1 MMADRYMRDQL
12 ISIIADRL
20 DFERL
25 RGFCDG
31 QTDGLTDRRTF
42 AIVESLS
49 RLKITGYCRVLGRG
63 HLFTFFL
70 RKIGKKEGKLMKF
83 SLLLIMLLTLE
94 GSHIIYKNNEKNQTI
109 EAECFMSEQ
118 F

>member
-1 MMADRYMRDQL
+1 MIGMMADRYMRDQL

-42 AIVESLS
+42 AIIESLS
-49 RLKITGYCRVLGRG
+49 RLKIS
-63 HLFTFFL
+63 LFVT
-70 RKIGKKEGKLMKF
+70 IEYY
-83 SLLLIMLLTLE
+83 LLLIHAL
-94 GSHIIYKNNEKNQTI
+94 YDKW
-109 EAECFMSEQ
+109 
-118 F
+118 

>member
-49 RLKITGYCRVLGRG
+49 RLKTLTKTPAYHVCQ
-63 HLFTFFL
+63 
-70 RKIGKKEGKLMKF
+70 
-83 SLLLIMLLTLE
+83 LIAVVVT
-94 GSHIIYKNNEKNQTI
+94 SV
-109 EAECFMSEQ
+109 
-118 F
+118 

>member
-31 QTDGLTDRRTF
+31 QTDGQTD
-42 AIVESLS
+42 
-49 RLKITGYCRVLGRG
+49 
-63 HLFTFFL
+63 
-70 RKIGKKEGKLMKF
+70 
-83 SLLLIMLLTLE
+83 
-94 GSHIIYKNNEKNQTI
+94 
-109 EAECFMSEQ
+109 
-118 F
+118 